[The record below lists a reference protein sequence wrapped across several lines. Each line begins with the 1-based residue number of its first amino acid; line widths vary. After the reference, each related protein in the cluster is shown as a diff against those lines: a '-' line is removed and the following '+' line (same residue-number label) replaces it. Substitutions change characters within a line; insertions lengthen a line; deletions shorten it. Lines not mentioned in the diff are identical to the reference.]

1 MTNTNAQGSNLT
13 FLYKQW
19 GIAFRASGACISHSN
34 NDYKYTRGVLICF
47 FGIRTYVT
55 NTPERIPN
63 LQLWLDAQRIAQ
75 ANDTEVATWTDAS
88 GNGYNAEQNTTAA
101 RPIYKTNQLNG
112 LPVVRFDGVDDFME
126 LVSGSL
132 DMARNVA
139 GLTIV
144 AVVKYPADSSENIAF
159 SIANDSTVSRSIL
172 LQDALN
178 KYRAGGRRLDANPF
192 ESAIST
198 QNATA
203 AFIIQTGV
211 LDYTNATLNQYIN
224 GVVDGTDDPFQT
236 AGSTSNTASS
246 RIRVGA
252 NSVVTAGSLLTGDIA
267 EIIVYQRVLT
277 ANELTNVHA
286 YLAAKWGITLA

>member
-1 MTNTNAQGSNLT
+1 ML
-13 FLYKQW
+13 
-19 GIAFRASGACISHSN
+19 
-34 NDYKYTRGVLICF
+34 

-236 AGSTSNTASS
+236 AGNTSNTASS